1 MNSYRVVVTNHCKVR
16 AKQRLKLFL
25 RQHELEDIETF
36 IRKEFNKAHKCP
48 RFNNTPF
55 YKNLAGGVEIYV
67 TKFVK
72 FYTIQDNGVILIKTI
87 VKNRGEW
94 RY

>member
-1 MNSYRVVVTNHCKVR
+1 MNEYKVIVTKHCKVR

-25 RQHELEDIETF
+25 MQHELENIERF
-36 IRKEFNKAHKCP
+36 IRREFKAAHKCIKISEV
-48 RFNNTPF
+48 PF
-55 YKNLAGGVEIYV
+55 YSNKVGCTIFV

-72 FYTIQDNGVILIKTI
+72 FYCKIDKDTIVIKTLI
-87 VKNRGEW
+87 KNRGEW